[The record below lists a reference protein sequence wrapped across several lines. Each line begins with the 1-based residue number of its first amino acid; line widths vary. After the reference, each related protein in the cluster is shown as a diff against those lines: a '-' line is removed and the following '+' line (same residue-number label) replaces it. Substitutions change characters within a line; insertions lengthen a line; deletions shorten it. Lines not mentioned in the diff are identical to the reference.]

1 MIDLRGTIH
10 LRAVSKIPDKL
21 EDETVRVRT
30 AGPIEE
36 NTSPDSRVVGVKVK
50 LATGGS
56 SGKDTN
62 TLPL

>member
-1 MIDLRGTIH
+1 M
-10 LRAVSKIPDKL
+10 RAVSKIPDKL

-36 NTSPDSRVVGVKVK
+36 NTIPDSRVVGVKVK